1 MNKLILGYCL
11 SALPK
16 IADESVNLVLTDPPY
31 LVNYQDRSGRS
42 IANDKTGEW
51 LQPTFAELHRVL
63 RPDSFCVSFYGWTKI
78 DHFFAAWKKAGFRVI
93 GHIVFNKGYASS
105 SRFVR
110 YQHESAFLLAKGNPA
125 LPENPIPDVLPW
137 KYSGNKFHPT
147 QKPLDAMKTLVEAFS
162 KPGDLVIDPFMG
174 SGTTCLAAYQA
185 GRNYLGIE
193 LDPNYYTIASQRLMT
208 EAIAIAA

>member
-1 MNKLILGYCL
+1 M
-11 SALPK
+11 
-16 IADESVNLVLTDPPY
+16 
-31 LVNYQDRSGRS
+31 NYQDRSGRS

>member
-1 MNKLILGYCL
+1 MNKLILADCL

-78 DHFFAAWKKAGFRVI
+78 DHFFAAWKKAGFRVV

-137 KYSGNKFHPT
+137 RYSGNKYHPT

-162 KPGDLVIDPFMG
+162 KPGDLVLDPFAG
-174 SGTTCLAAYQA
+174 SGTTCVAAYQA

-193 LDPNYYTIASQRLMT
+193 LDPNYYAIASQRLAT

>member
-1 MNKLILGYCL
+1 MNKLILGDCL

>member
-1 MNKLILGYCL
+1 MNKLILGDCL

-162 KPGDLVIDPFMG
+162 KPGDLVIDQFMG

>member
-1 MNKLILGYCL
+1 MNKLILGDCL
-11 SALPK
+11 AALPNV
-16 IADESVNLVLTDPPY
+16 ADESVNLVLTDPPY

-78 DHFFAAWKKAGFRVI
+78 DHFFAAWKKAGFRVV

-137 KYSGNKFHPT
+137 KYSGNKYHPT

-162 KPGDLVIDPFMG
+162 KSGDLVLDPFAG
-174 SGTTCLAAYQA
+174 SGTTCVAAYQA

-193 LDPNYYTIASQRLMT
+193 LDPNYYAIASQRLAT
-208 EAIAIAA
+208 EGIAIAA

>member
-1 MNKLILGYCL
+1 MNKLILGDCL

-51 LQPTFAELHRVL
+51 LQPTFAELHRAL

-125 LPENPIPDVLPW
+125 LPENPISDVLPW
-137 KYSGNKFHPT
+137 RYSGNKFHPT

-162 KPGDLVIDPFMG
+162 KPGDLV
-174 SGTTCLAAYQA
+174 
-185 GRNYLGIE
+185 
-193 LDPNYYTIASQRLMT
+193 LDPLCYAQHNGSSVANAVMLSSMLRPL
-208 EAIAIAA
+208 

>member
-1 MNKLILGYCL
+1 MNKLILGDCL

-78 DHFFAAWKKAGFRVI
+78 DHFFAAWKKAGFRVV

-147 QKPLDAMKTLVEAFS
+147 QKPLM
-162 KPGDLVIDPFMG
+162 P
-174 SGTTCLAAYQA
+174 
-185 GRNYLGIE
+185 
-193 LDPNYYTIASQRLMT
+193 
-208 EAIAIAA
+208 